1 MYEVGILFECDLHME
16 TPRSFIHLLICSS
29 LTLGL
34 TACNQ
39 KLENAQNPESA
50 KTTKETSLTV
60 KPTLGSTFTPT
71 VQTTTISPTEPQL
84 EEPPAVFN
92 PTSAPEPTST
102 SINKKIAP
110 TPAKKIEAPKAT
122 PLPLVPTPP
131 SVKKETSKK
140 EEHVTAS
147 DFIIATYNTM
157 VKEGK
162 KIGAACNFYI
172 ERVLEVLGFK
182 TVDFLANDFDVAA
195 QKIFKNYKVAVFT
208 NVTELKRHLWSYRER
223 TGFICQWERIGA
235 PGHIAIVE
243 RVGETLW
250 IYQASLNQY
259 TARVEKTTLEHLLQ
273 VNNNKGVRVY
283 SDFVK

>member
-1 MYEVGILFECDLHME
+1 MKKSRL
-16 TPRSFIHLLICSS
+16 FIHFLISTS

-39 KLENAQNPESA
+39 KLETAQNPESP
-50 KTTKETSLTV
+50 KMTKEAPLTV
-60 KPTLGSTFTPT
+60 KPTVESTVTPT
-71 VQTTTISPTEPQL
+71 IQSTTLNPTEPQL
-84 EEPPAVFN
+84 EEPPVIVT
-92 PTSAPEPTST
+92 PSSAPVPAPKITPAV
-102 SINKKIAP
+102 NKKTDPIP
-110 TPAKKIEAPKAT
+110 GKKVEAPKKAS
-122 PLPLVPTPP
+122 PPPTQPP
-131 SVKKETSKK
+131 TVKKEEPKK
-140 EEHVTAS
+140 EESVTAS
-147 DFIIATYNTM
+147 NFIIATYNTM

-195 QKIFKNYKVAVFT
+195 KKIFKNYKVAVFT
-208 NVTELKRHLWSYRER
+208 NATELKRHLWSYRER

-250 IYQASLNQY
+250 IYQASLNKY